1 MARDRV
7 PQVTPPRCLIVT
19 DDKFLEAFVH
29 QLLDHGEYECRHASS
44 SRDAAAEIEAWRPHL
59 VVLDIDIEGG
69 AGIELIDDWKRK
81 ATPLPIIGLT
91 RRDRID
97 ARLGAFKR
105 GIDDLLVVPFAPEEL
120 VARAIG
126 AMRRIHGIDVRFIP
140 EITLGALRID
150 LLNDRLRAD
159 ERELELT
166 RIEKAILYILSA
178 NADRVITRDQLLDYV
193 WGVDKEMGSNLIDRH
208 IAQLRAKL
216 GDEHRH
222 PRFIET
228 VPGEGYRFLGAGKR
242 PEGAGKRS
250 EQSAAG

>member
-1 MARDRV
+1 M
-7 PQVTPPRCLIVT
+7 TPPRCLTVT
-19 DDKFLEAFVH
+19 DDTFLAAFAH

-44 SRDAAAEIEAWRPHL
+44 SHDATAEIEAWHPHL

-69 AGIELIDDWKRK
+69 AGIDLIDDWKRTTK
-81 ATPLPIIGLT
+81 PLPIIGLT
-91 RRDRID
+91 RRDTIES
-97 ARLGAFKR
+97 RLGAFKR

-120 VARAIG
+120 VVRAIG
-126 AMRRIHGIDVRFIP
+126 AMRRTHGIEVKFIP

-150 LLNDRLRAD
+150 LLHDRLRAD
-159 ERELELT
+159 DRELELT

-178 NADRVITRDQLLDYV
+178 NADKVITRDRLLDYV

-228 VPGEGYRFLGAGKR
+228 VPGEGYRFLGAGER
-242 PEGAGKRS
+242 PQES
-250 EQSAAG
+250 QSRAS